1 MNQKERNKLSR
12 ARILVHA
19 SAEFAEHGYH
29 GASVNRICENGK
41 ISKGL
46 MYHYYKDR
54 DDLYLA
60 CVKKCYSEL
69 TKMILQKIDNDSVT
83 VDEYFDRRAAFF
95 EEYPVYYYLY
105 LDSITNCYP
114 HIQEQL
120 QQCRTEY
127 DTVTYKIFATIL
139 NNLYSDTD
147 IDKDFASTML
157 AIIRSGIGSYIET
170 KKSEAFK
177 PADHSKL
184 CKQIVHTVFR
194 GLS

>member
-1 MNQKERNKLSR
+1 MTQKERNELSR

-19 SAEFAEHGYH
+19 SVEFAEHGYH
-29 GASVNRICENGK
+29 SASVNRICEKGK
-41 ISKGL
+41 VSKGL
-46 MYHYYKDR
+46 MYHYFKNK

-69 TKMILQKIDNDSVT
+69 TKMILQEIYNDSVT

-114 HIQEQL
+114 HIHEQL

-127 DTVTYKIFATIL
+127 DTVTYKIFTTIL

-147 IDKDFASTML
+147 IDIDFALTML
-157 AIIRSGIGSYIET
+157 TIIRSGISSYIET
-170 KKSEAFK
+170 KKTEDLK

-184 CKQIVHTVFR
+184 CKQIVHTVIR
-194 GLS
+194 GLP